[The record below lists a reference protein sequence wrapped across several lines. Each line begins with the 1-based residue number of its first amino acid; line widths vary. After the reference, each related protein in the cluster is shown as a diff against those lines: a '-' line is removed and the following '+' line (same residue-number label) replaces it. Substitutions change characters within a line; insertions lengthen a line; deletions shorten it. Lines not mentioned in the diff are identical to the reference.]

1 MGTLAT
7 VVYVATFCCSLL
19 AWLVLLAGTGALY
32 GVCPA
37 ACIYYFGLSWWAIW
51 FQFIILVTSIPVG
64 LLGAR
69 AWKAPVL
76 ALLAINTAIAM
87 KQTDGFLSTKLVD
100 PTYAAFPGRMDTTI
114 AGFGLVSIFNVF
126 LILVLGVADEEIKAA
141 PREPMRSAYSGSMSA
156 PLA

>member
-1 MGTLAT
+1 MGNLAT
-7 VVYVATFCCSLL
+7 AAYAVSFCCSVVS
-19 AWLVLLAGTGALY
+19 WLVLLIGTGAVY
-32 GVCPA
+32 GVCPE

-51 FQFIILVTSIPVG
+51 FQFIILVASIPVG
-64 LLGAR
+64 LLGAK
-69 AWKAPVL
+69 AWKNPVL

-100 PTYAAFPGRMDTTI
+100 PTYASYPGRMNTTI

-126 LILVLGVADEEIKAA
+126 LILALGVADEEVRA
-141 PREPMRSAYSGSMSA
+141 PTNSIRSAYSGSACA